1 MVGYLPPEL
10 LQLQYLQILDL
21 SNNQFSG
28 NLPPQWSSQSLLFL
42 DLSYNILSGPLPIA
56 YGSQDTFPTLQTFAL
71 QGNLL
76 TGALPIPGWT
86 STGFGTES
94 LVTLRPGN
102 DGLCGP
108 VPVIDPN
115 LYPRASPRN
124 ATPTAIASVLLSSG
138 AVQSNNFSQ
147 TYIMYEGIL
156 SDTGAPL
163 EGVST
168 TEVQVTNTLGSCA
181 TACGRTFSITSNLL
195 DATWENNVSLA
206 DILAHNPGLLPSD
219 AKPGLE
225 LALPCYPSG
234 LEPSEYG
241 SDAALLMFA
250 GGNQQSQEG
259 VLGAELAGAVVSP
272 FGLGQNGLYYE
283 GSWTIASN
291 SSGIPELDRM
301 LIQPVYWF
309 VKMEASF
316 KISAVTITAG
326 KDISNVGLYIGDAA
340 MNVFGNQLAYNGLNV
355 SSGQTKTVPV
365 PHVPGKLVILYAGYS
380 GQGTLSLSQ
389 VKVWPA
395 EGNAALNKAVN
406 TLVRTPRGA
415 NLTTDGDLRTC
426 TNFTSNV
433 LDGVWAWVDLN
444 YTADVEVVGLS
455 LSGMDS
461 PSPVQVFVSDVA
473 TREATASTQTSCGSI
488 PAPSALP
495 YEQSTVQC
503 NLRGRYVGIHI
514 PLITWAR
521 ICEIE
526 VFLTSAPTAHTSSA
540 TPGST
545 AGGAGA
551 ASPSHSDTV
560 AIAVGAALGTF
571 AVLLAI
577 LGTFLFVRSRR
588 KARNIVPKVEKGTSD
603 LGLLEVGGGKFGYL
617 GKAQSSSNGVGNS
630 SSGGG
635 NGSGFGSGTAT
646 LETEVSLPISM
657 LSGSSAGGGG
667 GNGGGSG
674 AGGGGGGGSGAGG
687 AGQDTFTD
695 SPEKKRRIA
704 WFFPRL
710 RKPRGDHV
718 ELHSEQGK
726 VSGPGRE
733 VVTMEHQQGNGRQTP
748 TIDTQVPG
756 TDLSKFSNR
765 CDVVDFRDIELV
777 RTIGEGSFGL
787 VWMAKYLQTTVAV
800 KVLTHD
806 MRQEMLL
813 EGGTESYIKSR
824 NVVVGSRSQTG
835 VQPGKVGLMSP
846 LYWNG
851 AMAESKADGVAGPS
865 QEALAALEREA
876 SIMASLRHPNCIQ
889 YLGACLQPP
898 ALIMEYCSRRSI
910 DTILA
915 AANQDVKLARQLDWV
930 HLLSMASDAAKGM
943 LYLHTRHPPIIHRD
957 LKSPNLLVDA
967 LWHVKVSDFNLSR
980 AIERDVVVSS
990 LQITNPRW
998 LAPEVVRG
1006 GQAGMA
1012 ADVYSFG
1019 VVLWELM
1026 TWDLPWGHDTN
1037 PFSIINS
1044 IASGNT
1050 LPMPSIDSLKAG
1062 PLPCYD
1068 AYVALMQQCW
1078 AADPAAR
1085 PSMNHVA
1092 QELRGMLTDMVQGK
1106 LTESSSSGKSLRSG
1120 DLGSSSSSGTRVR
1133 VLNTN
1138 TNTNSNTNKNT

>member
-1 MVGYLPPEL
+1 MVCRKLAERNLVGYLPPEL

-28 NLPPQWSSQSLLFL
+28 NLPPQWSSQSLLIL

-76 TGALPIPGWT
+76 NGALPIPGWT

-115 LYPRASPRN
+115 LYPRISPRN

-147 TYIMYEGIL
+147 TYLMYEGIL

-168 TEVQVTNTLGSCA
+168 TEVQITNTLGSCA
-181 TACGRTFSITSNLL
+181 TACGRTFSIVSNIL

-234 LEPSEYG
+234 LEPSQFG

-272 FGLGQNGLYYE
+272 YGLGQNGLYYE

-301 LIQPVYWF
+301 LIQPLYWF
-309 VKMEASF
+309 VKMDASF
-316 KISAVTITAG
+316 RVSAVTITAG
-326 KDISNVGLYIGDAA
+326 RDITNVGLYIGDAA
-340 MNVFGNQLAYNGLNV
+340 MNVFGNQLVLSGINI

-365 PHVPGKLVILYAGYS
+365 PHVLGKLVTLYAGYA
-380 GQGTLSLSQ
+380 GQGALSLSQ

-406 TLVRTPRGA
+406 TLVKTPRGA

-426 TNFTSNV
+426 TNFTSYV
-433 LDGVWAWVDLN
+433 QDGVWAWVDLN
-444 YTADVEVVGLS
+444 YTADVEVVGIAV
-455 LSGMDS
+455 SGMDS
-461 PSPVQVFVSDVA
+461 RSPVQVFVSDIA
-473 TREATASTQTSCGSI
+473 TREASASTQTSCGSI
-488 PAPSALP
+488 PAPAALP

-526 VFLTSAPTAHTSSA
+526 VFLTSAPTAYISS
-540 TPGST
+540 TTNGST
-545 AGGAGA
+545 AGGVA

-560 AIAVGAALGTF
+560 AIAVGSALGTF
-571 AVLLAI
+571 AVMLAI
-577 LGTFLFVRSRR
+577 LGAILFVRSRR
-588 KARNIVPKVEKGTSD
+588 KARNVVPKAEKGAPD
-603 LGLLEVGGGKFGYL
+603 LELLEMGGGGKGYFGKL
-617 GKAQSSSNGVGNS
+617 QSSNGIG
-630 SSGGG
+630 SGANG
-635 NGSGFGSGTAT
+635 NGTGTNSGAT

-667 GNGGGSG
+667 GGGGGVDSFTSG
-674 AGGGGGGGSGAGG
+674 AG
-687 AGQDTFTD
+687 
-695 SPEKKRRIA
+695 KRRRTA

-710 RKPRGDHV
+710 RKSQEHD
-718 ELHSEQGK
+718 EHSEAGK
-726 VSGPGRE
+726 APGLAIE
-733 VVTMEHQQGNGRQTP
+733 NQKGNGRLTP
-748 TIDTQVPG
+748 SVDAQIAG

-765 CDVVDFRDIELV
+765 CDIVDFRDIELV

-824 NVVVGSRSQTG
+824 NAVGSRSQAG
-835 VQPGKVGLMSP
+835 LQQAGKVRSP
-846 LYWNG
+846 YWNG
-851 AMAESKADGVAGPS
+851 GDTKVDDVPGPS
-865 QEALAALEREA
+865 DGALAALEREA

-898 ALIMEYCSRRSI
+898 ALIMEYCSRRSV

-915 AANQDVKLARQLDWV
+915 AANQDIKLAKQLDWV

-943 LYLHTRHPPIIHRD
+943 LYLHTRQPPIIHRD

-1019 VVLWELM
+1019 IVLWELM

-1050 LPMPSIDSLKAG
+1050 LPLPSVDSLKAG

-1068 AYVALMQQCW
+1068 AYIALMQQCW
-1078 AADPAAR
+1078 AADPAGR
-1085 PSMNHVA
+1085 PSMDQVA
-1092 QELRGMLTDMVQGK
+1092 QKLRGMLTEMVQGK
-1106 LTESSSSGKSLRSG
+1106 LTESNSGGR
-1120 DLGSSSSSGTRVR
+1120 LGNGEIASTSGTTRLRVS
-1133 VLNTN
+1133 
-1138 TNTNSNTNKNT
+1138 NSSREDVPNAIAD